1 MSDDFKVH
9 ALVTTRPD
17 SDLAIEHKKLIQDKL
32 AELCVLMD
40 AAQKDGFFTQIQL
53 GKDFANRNMVQQ
65 LILAKHF

>member
-1 MSDDFKVH
+1 MSDNVNLH
-9 ALVTTRPD
+9 TLVTTKPD
-17 SDLAIEHKKLIQDKL
+17 TDLANEHRKLIADKL